1 MPYRID
7 LHNAPDD
14 AIDRLIE
21 LGALDVEPIDD
32 GVAAI
37 VPDTVTTG
45 YLAFALGKD
54 QSEIRVSPAQ
64 GRDDGSVWMVRAR
77 AAQAG
82 RFRFVP
88 ADWPADAGTLR
99 LVDGP
104 AFGTGL
110 HPTTA
115 LCLGALQDELDG
127 HAVDRVLDVGTGSG
141 ILALAALH
149 AGVDRAVGIDIDA
162 DALRVAAENATL
174 NHLSSKL
181 LLVRCEPAALSGTWP
196 LVLANV
202 LAAPLVDMATTLAR
216 CVGRGGRL
224 VLSGVRSSL
233 VSDVERSYRHIGMR
247 LVRTQTQEGWA
258 ALTLHASW

>member
-174 NHLSSKL
+174 NHLSSQRRFRARGL
-181 LLVRCEPAALSGTWP
+181 SFWRTCSRPPSSTWRPRWPDAWDEADVWSCLESVHRSCPTWSGPIDTSACASFVRRRKRAGQ
-196 LVLANV
+196 
-202 LAAPLVDMATTLAR
+202 R
-216 CVGRGGRL
+216 
-224 VLSGVRSSL
+224 
-233 VSDVERSYRHIGMR
+233 
-247 LVRTQTQEGWA
+247 
-258 ALTLHASW
+258 